1 MFHLAEMLKFRL
13 DGKLKKIKKEIF
25 NIRKKHLSLINS
37 DPIKTQ
43 SKILSVKSGM
53 IECNVP
59 NGRVGE
65 LCKIKKSDGSEIL
78 SEIVRLDKSKATLS
92 ALGYLD
98 GISKNDIIEPMKTP
112 HRVKVSN
119 DLLGNILDGFGR
131 SLTRGGHE
139 AFSIENH
146 DEHLKVMDN
155 EISPLER
162 EEISEPLITGIRA
175 IDGLLTLGVGQRVG
189 IFAGPGCGKTS
200 LIAELA
206 RNINCDVI
214 VIGLIG
220 ERGREVKH
228 FWENEIDQNTRGK
241 AVLVCS
247 TSASS
252 SMERVRAA
260 YTATSI
266 AEGFMKKD
274 LHVVLLLDSI
284 TRFVRAQ
291 REIGLSLG
299 EPAGQN
305 GYPPSVY
312 PLIPRLLERA
322 GKRKNGSISAFYT
335 ILLEKDIDHD
345 PIADEIR
352 SLVDGHIVL
361 SSKLAALN
369 HFPAIDVLSSLSRI
383 MNNIASKDHMTKSNK
398 IKSLLSI
405 WNENE
410 ILFRLGEYKSGNN
423 LELDLSIRM
432 KNHIRDFSC
441 QEMGTSEKFSQTLN
455 LLDELYLE
463 TK

>member
-1 MFHLAEMLKFRL
+1 MLIL
-13 DGKLKKIKKEIF
+13 ILGGKLERIKKEMF

-37 DPIKTQ
+37 EPIKIQ
-43 SKILSVKSGM
+43 SKILSVKGGM
-53 IECNVP
+53 VECNVP
-59 NGRVGE
+59 NGRIGD

-78 SEIVRLDKSKATLS
+78 SEIVSLDKSNAILS
-92 ALGYLD
+92 VLGFLD
-98 GISKNDIIEPMKTP
+98 GISKNDLIEPMKIP

-131 SLTRGGHE
+131 SLTRSENE

-146 DEHLKVMDN
+146 DEHLKVMGN

-162 EEISEPLITGIRA
+162 EEISEPLVTGIRA

-241 AVLVCS
+241 AVLICS

-266 AEGFMKKD
+266 AEGFMKKG
-274 LHVVLLLDSI
+274 LHVVLLLDSV

-305 GYPPSVY
+305 GFPPSVY

-322 GKRKNGSISAFYT
+322 GKRKNGTISAFYT
-335 ILLEKDIDHD
+335 ILLENDIAND

-383 MNNIASKDHMTKSNK
+383 MNNIASEDHITKSNR

-405 WNENE
+405 WSENE
-410 ILFRLGEYKSGNN
+410 ILFRLGEYKFGNN
-423 LELDLSIRM
+423 PELDLSLRM

-441 QEMGTSEKFSQTLN
+441 QKMGTFEKFSQTLD
-455 LLDELYLE
+455 LLDDLYLE
-463 TK
+463 AQ